1 MKFQIIS
8 LFILFIFS
16 NCDVTL
22 TSISDPSCTES
33 KFSFTLKGTTTA
45 DLGKDVTVELTMSSP
60 TPSPT
65 VACKNDAVT
74 FATSPEVE
82 FSCSI
87 ASASLS
93 NAKLTITG
101 ATIASAPATISSALS
116 LNDLYCPINTFT
128 VESKTDGSCADN
140 KYTFTVV
147 GQVAIDTSEKT
158 TWTPTFSAPSNPTAS
173 CSMPAVS
180 NAKTAGAAVI
190 TCTITS
196 ALSNSAITLTTLKAN
211 GFTDVT
217 LGDAHKAIA
226 TGKTCEGSADNNNND
241 NVNNGD
247 GDGKGNGSEF
257 ISLKG
262 ILLSFLLFLI

>member
-16 NCDVTL
+16 NCTVTL
-22 TSISDPSCTES
+22 TSITDPSCTS
-33 KFSFTLKGTTTA
+33 STFSFKLKGTTTA
-45 DLGKDVTVELTMSSP
+45 DLAKDVAVVLTISSP
-60 TPSPT
+60 TPPPT
-65 VACKNDAVT
+65 VACENGAVT
-74 FATSPEVE
+74 VSESPLEVE

-101 ATIASAPATISSALS
+101 ATIASAEATISSALS
-116 LNDLYCPINTFT
+116 LTDLYCPINALT
-128 VESKTDGSCADN
+128 VESTTEGSWADN

-147 GQVAIDTSEKT
+147 GQVAIATSGIT

-180 NAKTAGAAVI
+180 NAATAGAAVI

-226 TGKTCEGSADNNNND
+226 TGKTCEGSANNNNND
-241 NVNNGD
+241 NVNN

-262 ILLSFLLFLI
+262 ILLSFLLFFI

>member
-16 NCDVTL
+16 NCTVTL
-22 TSISDPSCTES
+22 TSITDPSCTS
-33 KFSFTLKGTTTA
+33 STFSFKLKGTTTA
-45 DLGKDVTVELTMSSP
+45 DLEKDVAVVLTISSP
-60 TPSPT
+60 TPAPT
-65 VACKNDAVT
+65 VACENGAVT
-74 FATSPEVE
+74 VDTSSNVE

-101 ATIASAPATISSALS
+101 ATIASAEATISSALS
-116 LNDLYCPINTFT
+116 LTDLYCPINTLT
-128 VESKTDGSCADN
+128 VESKTEGSCADN

-147 GQVAIDTSEKT
+147 GQVAIATSGIT

-180 NAKTAGAAVI
+180 NAATAGAAVI

-196 ALSNSAITLTTLKAN
+196 ALSNSDITLTTLKAN

-217 LGDAHKAIA
+217 LGDSHKAIA
-226 TGKTCEGSADNNNND
+226 TGKTCEGSANNNNND
-241 NVNNGD
+241 NVNN

-262 ILLSFLLFLI
+262 ILLSFLLFFI